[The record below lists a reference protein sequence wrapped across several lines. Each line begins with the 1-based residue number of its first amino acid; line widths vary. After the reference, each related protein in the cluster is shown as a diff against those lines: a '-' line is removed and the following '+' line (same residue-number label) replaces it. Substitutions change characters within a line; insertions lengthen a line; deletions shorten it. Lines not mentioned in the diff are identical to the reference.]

1 MLPFDFET
9 AFFATLHAAIGLG
22 FGLRGPR
29 SGQQRR
35 GAGQLLRGVGRAE
48 DKARR
53 LAEGM

>member
-22 FGLRGPR
+22 FGLCGPR

-53 LAEGM
+53 LAENM